1 VSGRHALS
9 QGEKDQLGGGQAD
22 LSDLHVINA
31 NVVMSHNE
39 HDWYDIRRMTEDE
52 LEDFVR
58 ASLRAERA
66 LLQSGLILP
75 H

>member
-1 VSGRHALS
+1 MRFHKARKISWAEAKLICQTCTPS
-9 QGEKDQLGGGQAD
+9 L
-22 LSDLHVINA
+22 NA

-39 HDWYDIRRMTEDE
+39 QDWYDIRRMTVDE

-58 ASLRAERA
+58 DLLRAECA
-66 LLQSGLILP
+66 LLHSGLFLP

>member
-1 VSGRHALS
+1 MRFHKARKISWAEAKLIYQTCTS
-9 QGEKDQLGGGQAD
+9 SL
-22 LSDLHVINA
+22 NA

-58 ASLRAERA
+58 AALRA
-66 LLQSGLILP
+66 GFILP

>member
-1 VSGRHALS
+1 MRFHKVRKISWAEAKLIYQTCTS
-9 QGEKDQLGGGQAD
+9 SL
-22 LSDLHVINA
+22 NA

>member
-1 VSGRHALS
+1 MRFHKVRKISWAEAKLIS
-9 QGEKDQLGGGQAD
+9 QTCTSSL
-22 LSDLHVINA
+22 NA

-39 HDWYDIRRMTEDE
+39 HDWYDIRRMTDNE
-52 LEDFVR
+52 LEDFMR
-58 ASLRAERA
+58 DLFRAERA

>member
-1 VSGRHALS
+1 MRFHKARKISWAEAKLIYQTCTS
-9 QGEKDQLGGGQAD
+9 SL
-22 LSDLHVINA
+22 NA

-58 ASLRAERA
+58 DLLCAERA
-66 LLQSGLILP
+66 LLHSGLILP